1 MGRDHPQP
9 EHHGR
14 LTRRLALASLGALA
28 ALPARAQAWPS
39 RPIVFTVPFPAGGSA
54 DLLARLLADRMA
66 PLLAPNARMIVENRA
81 GAGGAIGSEYVRRQP
96 ADGHALLLGT
106 PSTHGTLPALQ
117 PDTTPY
123 DAVADFTPVAILGR
137 APIALA
143 VPKDSP
149 HRDVASLLAWL
160 RANPGR
166 GSWGS
171 SGSGSVGHLA
181 GELMNLTAG
190 GLQSEHIPY
199 RGGAPL
205 AEALTKNE
213 LTYAWEPLGSFAAAL
228 KDGLFRCLAVGTA
241 TRHPLF
247 PEIPTAQEAGLR
259 GYEATTWNI
268 MLGPKGLPAETV
280 RRLNAAVNEAMRAPD
295 IRDRLAVAG
304 IDAVSDSTPEGTGAF
319 VAAEL
324 AKFKDIVTRGR
335 LSLPR

>member
-1 MGRDHPQP
+1 MPT
-9 EHHGR
+9 
-14 LTRRLALASLGALA
+14 TRRLLLSALA
-28 ALPARAQAWPS
+28 ALPAGRAFAQGTWPS
-39 RPIVFTVPFPAGGSA
+39 RPIVFTIPFPAGGSA
-54 DLLARLLADRMA
+54 DLLARMLAEKMS
-66 PLLAPNARMIVENRA
+66 PLLGPQARMIVENRA

-166 GSWGS
+166 ASWGS

-181 GELMNLTAG
+181 GELMNILAG
-190 GLQSEHIPY
+190 GLQAEHIPY

-205 AEALTKNE
+205 AEALAKNE
-213 LTYAWEPLGSFAAAL
+213 ITYAWEPLGSFAAGMR
-228 KDGLFRCLAVGTA
+228 DGLFRGLAVGTT

-247 PEIPTAQEAGLR
+247 PDLPTAAESGLP
-259 GYEATTWNI
+259 GFEATTWNV
-268 MLGPKGLPAETV
+268 MFGPKGLPAPIV
-280 RRLNAAVNEAMRAPD
+280 QRLNAAANSGMGAADLRE
-295 IRDRLAVAG
+295 RLAAAG
-304 IDAVSDSTPEGTGAF
+304 IDAVTDSTPETTAAF

-335 LSLPR
+335 LTLPR